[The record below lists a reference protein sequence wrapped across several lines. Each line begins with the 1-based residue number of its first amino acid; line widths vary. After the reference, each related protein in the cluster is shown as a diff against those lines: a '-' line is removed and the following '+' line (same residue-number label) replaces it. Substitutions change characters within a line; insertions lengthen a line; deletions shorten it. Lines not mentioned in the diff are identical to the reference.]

1 MDVWAS
7 VPFFIPFAMHIVE
20 IPSFFP
26 PYGGEF
32 CLEQAKAL
40 QALGHRVAIVS
51 NVQLSVKKSVP
62 EFITLPYRHHLRE
75 MDGVSVYQSYMRGI
89 PKCYRLNAERWIRT
103 TKQLFAEYVAANGK
117 PDVIHAHCCKWA
129 GCAAMQLSA
138 AFGIP
143 YIITEHLSKM
153 IYEQEFG
160 PDFKDCWFV
169 PMLREAYEH
178 ADRVVTVS
186 EELVESLAPVFGKD
200 YRWKYIPNMID
211 TDFFAYRERQREE
224 HGFRFCCLANFWPL
238 KGYDVLLDAFDQL
251 PAGTTLDIAGGGTDS
266 KACRQMIAAHRRHH
280 DVHPHGRIVRQAV
293 RDLLYNSDALVLAS
307 KSEVQPLS
315 LMEAM
320 STGIPVIATEVTPRS
335 LRIGEGC
342 HIVPIGDADALARM
356 MEKVGR
362 QDYDGREVSE
372 IITRRFSPKAVA
384 RELEQLFQE
393 VVEG

>member
-1 MDVWAS
+1 
-7 VPFFIPFAMHIVE
+7 MHIVE

-224 HGFRFCCLANFWPL
+224 HGFRFCCRP
-238 KGYDVLLDAFDQL
+238 
-251 PAGTTLDIAGGGTDS
+251 IS
-266 KACRQMIAAHRRHH
+266 
-280 DVHPHGRIVRQAV
+280 GR
-293 RDLLYNSDALVLAS
+293 
-307 KSEVQPLS
+307 
-315 LMEAM
+315 
-320 STGIPVIATEVTPRS
+320 
-335 LRIGEGC
+335 
-342 HIVPIGDADALARM
+342 
-356 MEKVGR
+356 
-362 QDYDGREVSE
+362 
-372 IITRRFSPKAVA
+372 
-384 RELEQLFQE
+384 
-393 VVEG
+393 